1 MTGKSST
8 DPIYDTNWPDMPPEI
23 KLKCIRKLK
32 FRDRLS
38 LRCTAKAERSLVDSQ
53 KIDFTKGM
61 FWGTDKFL
69 GLMLYRDNHFDV
81 GKCSAD
87 IKEEPFKLMNYIKK
101 VGVFENLQF
110 TCGSSFTD
118 NQQFVTDIE
127 LFTARQIEFDVYNN
141 ANVVALLRKMKD
153 GIESIKIDFHIEME
167 YSLDEILA
175 VSHVQNVPYWH
186 IKDYNETDSLR
197 KVAQM
202 WIDKNS
208 EVGCTFQVSIEEK
221 DGSFEVFLEH
231 FTDRIVSKNEKR
243 VRIHTN
249 HPDRHILLER
259 GLNDYVEDDDF
270 PQFFRLLV
278 IPTGMKESEYD
289 ENCKE
294 WICKID
300 PEYYDDHD
308 SESSFEEHDDEDDD
322 VDFR

>member
-53 KIDFTKGM
+53 KIDFTK
-61 FWGTDKFL
+61 
-69 GLMLYRDNHFDV
+69 
-81 GKCSAD
+81 
-87 IKEEPFKLMNYIKK
+87 
-101 VGVFENLQF
+101 
-110 TCGSSFTD
+110 
-118 NQQFVTDIE
+118 
-127 LFTARQIEFDVYNN
+127 ARQIEFDVYNN